1 MVITLSHPGAL
12 RIQTGGLTIVQEGT
26 GAVPAR
32 LKPDIFLRSSRAP
45 IDLPD
50 AGFIIHGPGEYEIQ
64 GIEIRCIAPF
74 SYIMKAED
82 LRIALIPRADMQLMD
97 HLNRIDIVFIAEPEN
112 AATFLR
118 QLSPRMVIETGEAAG
133 KIAKE
138 LGAAMETADKVTVK
152 KRDLPS
158 DAMQFT
164 CLTA

>member
-82 LRIALIPRADMQLMD
+82 LRIALIPRADMRLMD

-133 KIAKE
+133 KIARE

>member
-12 RIQTGGLTIVQEGT
+12 RIQTGGLTIVGEGA

-32 LKPDIFLRSSRAP
+32 VKPDIFLRSSRNP

-50 AGFIIHGPGEYEIQ
+50 AGFTIHGPGEYEIQ

-82 LRIALIPRADMQLMD
+82 LRIALIARADMKLLD
-97 HLNRIDIVFIAEPEN
+97 HLNRIDIVFIADPEN
-112 AATFLR
+112 AAVFLR
-118 QLSPRMVIETGEAAG
+118 QLAPRMVIETGPQAG
-133 KIAKE
+133 PLAKE
-138 LGAAMETADKVTVK
+138 LGATMETADKVTVK
-152 KRDLPS
+152 RRDLSP
-158 DAMQFT
+158 DTIQFT